1 MPPATRATGP
11 RNVEVTVLLLDIG
24 ASMHADLDSAAHA
37 LSAYVETR
45 MLSRPN
51 SDLALVYFGTSGT
64 SNELHDEAASAGD
77 PTQYLH
83 ISVVHAL
90 QQPGLSMLRSL
101 RQVPRGD
108 GESDFV
114 DALTVALDSLYK
126 AVALRDELQGPR
138 VAKRIVLLSQ
148 LATQIKPDP
157 GNAFKDTL
165 VRKLA
170 QQGVTLDLVCLH
182 PYLAVPGTRAQLQ
195 YILDNSPHTLREVHD
210 AAELAGAFKSREVTA
225 TAFYSGPFTISEDF
239 EFKAR
244 SSTQAPAQA
253 GCGVLAGQ
261 SPCCLRGWADG
272 EGCICLPHPLPFI
285 LQVKVAKK
293 TNQEKLPSLGKESPF
308 DSTDP
313 AASHG
318 LTLAR
323 EYRVAEEGDAGEEV
337 AQEERVKVYRYGKQL
352 VPVSSEEERYLKYA
366 VSRGLSLLGFVDAA
380 SIPRHHYM
388 KECWVVVADKA
399 SPTALA
405 ALAALAA
412 AAHKRDQV
420 AIVRYVPRAGGAIHV
435 CAAAPVPAARA
446 TPAHLLL
453 NVLPFAED
461 VRDFRF
467 PGFDRPERKPGLR
480 AAQAALDLVRAG
492 ALQEG
497 PRERLVPE
505 HVANP
510 SLHAFL
516 RLVANKALG
525 VEPGADPG
533 PDALR
538 SALEREGLPGSE
550 PGLAKACAEL
560 RSAAGLGGP
569 RRALGRSPSQR
580 LRPELAIQDMHAALG
595 EEGAAQ
601 SLAALRGMHRHIL
614 ELMRGSPGDRD
625 VDAAVECAA
634 AMREAASQHF
644 QPDAW
649 NSFLKDAR
657 KGFLNEA
664 GKSRFLTDMQ
674 EAGLTPLG
682 PARGGSESLRD
693 SLGTEG

>member
-195 YILDNSPHTLREVHD
+195 YILDN
-210 AAELAGAFKSREVTA
+210 
-225 TAFYSGPFTISEDF
+225 
-239 EFKAR
+239 
-244 SSTQAPAQA
+244 
-253 GCGVLAGQ
+253 
-261 SPCCLRGWADG
+261 
-272 EGCICLPHPLPFI
+272 
-285 LQVKVAKK
+285 VKVAKK

-337 AQEERVKVYRYGKQL
+337 AQEERVKVYR
-352 VPVSSEEERYLKYA
+352 
-366 VSRGLSLLGFVDAA
+366 
-380 SIPRHHYM
+380 
-388 KECWVVVADKA
+388 
-399 SPTALA
+399 
-405 ALAALAA
+405 
-412 AAHKRDQV
+412 
-420 AIVRYVPRAGGAIHV
+420 V
-435 CAAAPVPAARA
+435 C
-446 TPAHLLL
+446 
-453 NVLPFAED
+453 
-461 VRDFRF
+461 
-467 PGFDRPERKPGLR
+467 
-480 AAQAALDLVRAG
+480 
-492 ALQEG
+492 
-497 PRERLVPE
+497 
-505 HVANP
+505 
-510 SLHAFL
+510 
-516 RLVANKALG
+516 
-525 VEPGADPG
+525 
-533 PDALR
+533 
-538 SALEREGLPGSE
+538 
-550 PGLAKACAEL
+550 
-560 RSAAGLGGP
+560 
-569 RRALGRSPSQR
+569 
-580 LRPELAIQDMHAALG
+580 
-595 EEGAAQ
+595 
-601 SLAALRGMHRHIL
+601 
-614 ELMRGSPGDRD
+614 
-625 VDAAVECAA
+625 
-634 AMREAASQHF
+634 
-644 QPDAW
+644 
-649 NSFLKDAR
+649 
-657 KGFLNEA
+657 
-664 GKSRFLTDMQ
+664 
-674 EAGLTPLG
+674 
-682 PARGGSESLRD
+682 
-693 SLGTEG
+693 

>member
-239 EFKAR
+239 EFK
-244 SSTQAPAQA
+244 
-253 GCGVLAGQ
+253 
-261 SPCCLRGWADG
+261 
-272 EGCICLPHPLPFI
+272 
-285 LQVKVAKK
+285 VKVAKK